1 MSLGSSSF
9 EFKTR
14 LWASAGCAALAAALF
29 ALSAC
34 GVLSSPE
41 RDETPSALMLRAQAA
56 YDSGKYSEAVT
67 LLQELVKKDPS
78 NEEARIRLA
87 FSYNGSIGVTP
98 LNLLKTLASSSSAP
112 SSGGTGN
119 SDITKLTSGAGLSK
133 TITEKIKNEKNTL
146 TSVDILREKFKE
158 FATFQSAFLTLCPL
172 FSKTTLDTLRTKSA
186 SAVTLMK
193 LDQCGVGVASSNA
206 NVSIAALT
214 LAIDQFAT
222 LYKSILD
229 SDGDGQIDAEKDSK
243 DASDS
248 ISGLSTGAGTT
259 AESLSKLNSAT
270 QKLTGV
276 ATTLKGEV
284 FKLAIAQFSIISA
297 VVDGSNLPST
307 IAAPLKKAVDGLDT
321 AVGQINKY
329 LDAGKATS
337 TSTSTG
343 GAAAQDAAAKANEK
357 AQALLAGQDPT
368 KTNETCT
375 SIYCLRTAYGLSV
388 SNPGDLPN
396 QCSTA
401 PNAYT
406 CTQ

>member
-1 MSLGSSSF
+1 
-9 EFKTR
+9 
-14 LWASAGCAALAAALF
+14 
-29 ALSAC
+29 
-34 GVLSSPE
+34 
-41 RDETPSALMLRAQAA
+41 MLRAQAA
-56 YDSGKYSEAVT
+56 YDSGKYSEAVS

-133 TITEKIKNEKNTL
+133 TRTEEIKNKRNSL
-146 TSVDILREKFKE
+146 TSVDILREQFKE
-158 FATFQSAFLTLCPL
+158 FATFQDAFLTLCPL

-193 LDQCGVGVASSNA
+193 LDQCGDGVASSNA

-248 ISGLSTGAGTT
+248 ISGLSTGAGTS
-259 AESLSKLNSAT
+259 AESLSKLNTAT

-297 VVDGSNLPST
+297 VVDGSNLPSK
-307 IAAPLKKAVDGLDT
+307 IADQLKSSVVKLDLT
-321 AVGQINKY
+321 VGQINKY

-337 TSTSTG
+337 ASTSTG
-343 GAAAQDAAAKANEK
+343 GEAAQKAAQTANQKAEALLAQDA
-357 AQALLAGQDPT
+357 T

-396 QCSTA
+396 QCTA
-401 PNAYT
+401 APYT

>member
-56 YDSGKYSEAVT
+56 YDSGKYSEAVS
-67 LLQELVKKDPS
+67 LLQDVVKKDPS

-133 TITEKIKNEKNTL
+133 TRTEEIKNKRNSL
-146 TSVDILREKFKE
+146 TSVDILREQFEE
-158 FATFQSAFLTLCPL
+158 FQTFQDAFLTLCPL
-172 FSKTTLDTLRTKSA
+172 FSKTTLDTLRVKSA

-193 LDQCGVGVASSNA
+193 LDQCRDGVVSSNV
-206 NVSIAALT
+206 NVSIAALI
-214 LAIDQFAT
+214 LAIDQFST

-248 ISGLSTGAGTT
+248 ISGLSAGTGT
-259 AESLSKLNSAT
+259 TDESLSKLNIAT

-284 FKLAIAQFSIISA
+284 FKLAIAQFSVISA

-307 IAAPLKKAVDGLDT
+307 IAVPLKKAVDGLDA
-321 AVGQINKY
+321 AVAQINKY
-329 LDAGKATS
+329 LDAGKA

-357 AQALLAGQDPT
+357 AQTLLAGQDAT

-396 QCSTA
+396 QCTA
-401 PNAYT
+401 APYT